1 MRILFGIILG
11 AVLTVGAAWV
21 IDTRRIGN
29 LDGPLV
35 NWDQVDKGW
44 RSVKEGVRDGARV
57 QISRLTN

>member
-21 IDTRRIGN
+21 IDTRKIGN

-35 NWDQVDKGW
+35 NWTQVGKGW
-44 RSVKEGVRDGARV
+44 KNMREGARV